1 MFRKRFSARMN
12 AKYKGG
18 IAMERYEAPALGILD
33 LDLGI
38 DILKT
43 SNETDPDII
52 EVWWSANFHQT
63 QKNTNNK
70 KKGKQ
75 IMEKERSFWLEKKET
90 VWYTKSGIG
99 LLLFE
104 KIGKQV

>member
-1 MFRKRFSARMN
+1 MN

-38 DILKT
+38 DILRT

-52 EVWWSANFHQT
+52 EV
-63 QKNTNNK
+63 
-70 KKGKQ
+70 
-75 IMEKERSFWLEKKET
+75 
-90 VWYTKSGIG
+90 
-99 LLLFE
+99 
-104 KIGKQV
+104 